1 MLHHDPDAA
10 KLKASRFSSV
20 NTSFQCDTF
29 FFFFFVMF
37 KVFFISLLFFGSL
50 VCLLCHISVW
60 VFFFL
65 NLL

>member
-29 FFFFFVMF
+29 FFFFYFFFVVVMF

-50 VCLLCHISVW
+50 VCLLCHISV
-60 VFFFL
+60 
-65 NLL
+65 